1 MLRVACASANPHKV
15 AEIADLVAGVLDLVA
30 RPPHIPDVDETADT
44 LVGNARLKAAAIAD
58 ATGLPAVA
66 DDTGLEVDALGGA
79 PGVRT
84 ARFASLPGP
93 HAPDLAGRA
102 PTDADNRARM
112 LAELAD
118 VPEARRTARFRT
130 VVVLRWPATPAQSA
144 PPAAAASPAP
154 SAPPAAATSPAPSV
168 APREIVV
175 EGVCEGRIADA
186 ERGARG
192 FGYDPLFI
200 PLDGDGRTFAE
211 MTLEEKHARSH
222 RGRAFAALRRAL
234 ADD

>member
-30 RPPHIPDVDETADT
+30 RPPHVPDVDETADT

-66 DDTGLEVDALGGA
+66 DDTGLEVDALRGA

-102 PTDADNRARM
+102 PTDADNRARL

-130 VVVLRWPATPAQSA
+130 VVVLRWPATA
-144 PPAAAASPAP
+144 AP
-154 SAPPAAATSPAPSV
+154 SAPPAAAASPAPSV